1 MVGFFIG
8 YIVDALTGLDVVG
21 QTGNF
26 ICKAGVFVTVAG
38 NGIILF
44 RKKEGFQNLKNLA
57 DEAALYDKQ
66 WEASW
71 QDQKPSGPGK
81 KI

>member
-1 MVGFFIG
+1 MVGFFMG

-26 ICKAGVFVTVAG
+26 ICKAGAFVTVA
-38 NGIILF
+38 GIILF
-44 RKKEGFQNLKNLA
+44 RKNEDFQDLKNLA
-57 DEAALYDKQ
+57 DEATLYDKQ
-66 WEASW
+66 WQASW